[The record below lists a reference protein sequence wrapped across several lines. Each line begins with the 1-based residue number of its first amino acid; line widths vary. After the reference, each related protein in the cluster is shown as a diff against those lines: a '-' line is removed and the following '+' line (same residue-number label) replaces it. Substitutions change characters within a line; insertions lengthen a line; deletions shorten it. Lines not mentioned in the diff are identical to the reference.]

1 MVTTL
6 QTPVSVCFRLP
17 SSHEPDRA
25 EAVFCCLEERQN
37 LTGHDLMDW
46 DTHTEEH
53 FLHQEKVIEF
63 YRKQVLCV
71 PNLCIVCTFILFSV
85 IP

>member
-6 QTPVSVCFRLP
+6 QAPVAARFRLP

-25 EAVFCCLEERQN
+25 KAVFYFLEERQN

-46 DTHTEEH
+46 DTRTEEH
-53 FLHQEKVIEF
+53 FLHQEKAIEF
-63 YRKQVLCV
+63 YRKQVLCA
-71 PNLCIVCTFILFSV
+71 PNLCIVCAFILFSV